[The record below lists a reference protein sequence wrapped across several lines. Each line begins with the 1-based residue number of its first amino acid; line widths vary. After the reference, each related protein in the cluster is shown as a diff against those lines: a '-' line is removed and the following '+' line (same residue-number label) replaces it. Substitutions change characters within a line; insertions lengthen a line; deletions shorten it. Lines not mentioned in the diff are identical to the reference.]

1 VSEKPKV
8 HGLDG
13 SFVEPDWPY
22 LTLDE
27 ADRLLRRFPA
37 AAKADA
43 ILTFSPRPFSA
54 ASVVSTP
61 HGRVFIKRH
70 HVSVRTEAHLLEEHR
85 LLQYLHQ
92 REPIVVAPLANDDGK
107 TVTSSGEWTYEVHPY
122 AAGVDIY
129 EEAHSWTPFLSE
141 AHARNAGRALARL
154 HAAATGYT
162 ATARKTP
169 TLVTSFTIFVQ
180 ENPWPELDRFV
191 NERPILHTY
200 LENHEWRAEIQQ
212 VFEEFHRNLRPHLSS
227 FQPLWSHN
235 DFHAS
240 NLFWSNESPLAE
252 VSGIIDFGLADRTNA
267 IHDIATAIER
277 NAIRWLEIDVRAD
290 VVHFEHI
297 DRFLAGYESVRP
309 LSRQEANAV
318 GALLP
323 LVHAEFALSE
333 TDYFIRILNSPEK
346 AEVAYKTYLLGHASW
361 FLTDAGKGLLRHLSH
376 WAGQH
381 TLAPEHRATSIAAV
395 SKLEVKS

>member
-1 VSEKPKV
+1 MSEKPKV

-22 LTLDE
+22 LTLYE

-43 ILTFSPRPFSA
+43 ILSFSPRPFSA

-61 HGRVFIKRH
+61 HGKVFVKRH
-70 HVSVRTEAHLLEEHR
+70 HVSVRREEDLLEEHR
-85 LLQYLHQ
+85 LLEYLHQ
-92 REPIVVAPLANDDGK
+92 RDPIVVAPLADADGK
-107 TVTSSGEWTYEVHPY
+107 TAASSGEWTYEVHPY
-122 AAGVDIY
+122 APGVDLY
-129 EEAHSWTPFLSE
+129 EDAHSWTPFSSE

-154 HAAATGYT
+154 HAAAAGYT
-162 ATARKTP
+162 SAARKTP
-169 TLVTSFTIFVQ
+169 TLITSFTIFAQ

-191 NERPILHTY
+191 NERPTLHAY
-200 LENHEWRAEIQQ
+200 LNNRDWGGEVQR
-212 VFEEFHRNLRPHLSS
+212 VFAEFHRNLRPHLSS
-227 FQPLWSHN
+227 FQSLWTHN

-240 NLFWSNESPLAE
+240 NLFWSDKSLRAD
-252 VSGIIDFGLADRTNA
+252 VSAIIDFGLADRTNA
-267 IHDIATAIER
+267 IHDISTAIER
-277 NAIRWLEIDVRAD
+277 NAIRWLEIETHAD
-290 VVHFEHI
+290 IVHFEHI
-297 DRFLAGYESVRP
+297 DAFLAGYESVRP

-333 TDYFIRILNSPEK
+333 TDYFIRILNSPAK

-361 FLTDAGKGLLRHLSH
+361 FLTDAGKRLLEHLSR

-381 TLAPEHRATSIAAV
+381 TSAPENRATSIAAV
-395 SKLEVKS
+395 SKPEVKR